1 MAVNRVTFTINSR
14 QYTVVA
20 EESVEYLERLC
31 AHVNEKVEN
40 VLREGQNI
48 MGERPIVLAA
58 LNICDEYYKS
68 LDSSKGSKGTLRELE
83 DQNRKLQRKITELTK
98 ELDMANSDQI
108 SIDETAIKAEVA
120 SVKNELD
127 EERNKNK
134 FLEGQIK
141 VLEKRI
147 EEEKARYAEREAEF
161 LEMIEKG

>member
-1 MAVNRVTFTINSR
+1 MPVNKVTFTINSR

-20 EESVEYLERLC
+20 EESAEYLEKLC

-40 VLREGQNI
+40 VLRDGQNI

-68 LDSSKGSKGTLRELE
+68 IDSNKDSKGTLRELE
-83 DQNRKLQRKITELTK
+83 DQNRKLQRRITELSK
-98 ELDMANSDQI
+98 ELDMANSNQI

-127 EERNKNK
+127 DERNKNK

-147 EEEKARYAEREAEF
+147 EEEKARYDKRETEF
-161 LEMIEKG
+161 LEMIEKS